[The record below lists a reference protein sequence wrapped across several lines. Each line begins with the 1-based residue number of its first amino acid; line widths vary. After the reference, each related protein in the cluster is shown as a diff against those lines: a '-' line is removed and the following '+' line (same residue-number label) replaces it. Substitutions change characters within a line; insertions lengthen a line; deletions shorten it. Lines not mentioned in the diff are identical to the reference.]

1 VTWAACVAAGYSPVW
16 STTAV
21 NSALDVFD
29 STFSAHPNSS
39 RSTRVT
45 SFYNLIQNNTKARL
59 IIKEMIYV
67 DNIISEHWTQVWQM
81 DGVSVAMVRVLLKNR
96 KRRRFIVSPEV

>member
-1 VTWAACVAAGYSPVW
+1 
-16 STTAV
+16 
-21 NSALDVFD
+21 
-29 STFSAHPNSS
+29 
-39 RSTRVT
+39 VT